1 MEQKKFV
8 KFGLTQEALESYVPM
23 IENEVLDYIKT
34 SATFKGPSGTFDVS
48 AAMAE
53 ITIFTAARTLQ
64 GPEVRRKLTAE
75 FAELY
80 HDMDLGFQPI
90 NFIMPWAPLPQ
101 NRRRDAA
108 REKMAATYMDLIKQR
123 RNSDRVGDLEQKE
136 QDMIAHFMSCAY
148 KNGQAVPDTEITDLM
163 ITLLMAGQHSSSSS
177 SAWIMLRLAA
187 HPEIAQELYQEQAA
201 VLGTAGSARPL
212 RYSDLDR
219 LPLLNNTVK
228 ETLRLHSSIH
238 TIMRKVTNP
247 IAVPGTPYVVRP
259 DKVLVSSPI
268 LTHVSEEYFAN
279 PMAWDPHRWDDGA
292 EREADDD
299 DDDDVVDYGYGAV
312 SKGTKSP
319 YLPFGAGR
327 HRCIGEKFAYVNLC
341 TIVLTMVRQLKLR
354 TVDGTASVPPTD
366 YTSLF
371 SRPSQPAR
379 VRWEKR

>member
-34 SATFKGPSGTFDVS
+34 SRTFKGASGTFSVS

-64 GPEVRRKLTAE
+64 GPEVRKKLTAE

-108 REKMAATYMDLIKQR
+108 REKMASIYMDLIKQR
-123 RNSDRVGDLEQKE
+123 RSAFRGEDAHRKE
-136 QDMIAHFMSCAY
+136 QDMISHFMGCVY
-148 KNGQAVPDTEITDLM
+148 KDGQAVPDTEITDLM

-177 SAWIMLRLAA
+177 SAWIILRLAA
-187 HPEIAQELYQEQAA
+187 HPDIAQELYQEQAA
-201 VLGTAGSARPL
+201 VLGDGGSARPL
-212 RYSDLDR
+212 RYSDLDK

-247 IAVPGTPYVVRP
+247 IAVPGSDYVVRP

-268 LTHVSEEYFAN
+268 LTHVSEEHFVN
-279 PMAWDPHRWDDGA
+279 PMAWDPHRWDDRAG
-292 EREADDD
+292 RETDEDM
-299 DDDDVVDYGYGAV
+299 VDYGYGPV

-341 TIVLTMVRQLKLR
+341 TIVLTMVRQLKLE

-371 SRPSQPAR
+371 SRPAQPASI
-379 VRWEKR
+379 RWEKR